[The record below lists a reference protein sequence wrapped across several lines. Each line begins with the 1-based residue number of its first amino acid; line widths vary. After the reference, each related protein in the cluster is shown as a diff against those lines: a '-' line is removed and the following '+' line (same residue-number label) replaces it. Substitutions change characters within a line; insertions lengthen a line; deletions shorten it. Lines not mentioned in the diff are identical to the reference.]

1 MPVSPAPRPRAD
13 GWGAGGPGRQHG
25 EQKGWSPGTRPPG
38 AGRPL
43 RVIFKDRSIGTCTP
57 SQRDQTVSY
66 LPPTCVSTSN
76 SEFEK

>member
-57 SQRDQTVSY
+57 SQGDQTVSY